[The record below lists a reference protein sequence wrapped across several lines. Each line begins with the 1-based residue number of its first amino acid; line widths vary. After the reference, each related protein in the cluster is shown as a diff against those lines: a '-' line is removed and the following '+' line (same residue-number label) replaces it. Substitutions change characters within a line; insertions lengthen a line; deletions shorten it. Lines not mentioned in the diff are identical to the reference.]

1 MEPDTV
7 SNNVTGSL
15 LVCKKKLKIPMYS
28 SASLGADST
37 GQTTVEKK
45 NIYLSP
51 HQDTIDTILSEI
63 T

>member
-1 MEPDTV
+1 
-7 SNNVTGSL
+7 
-15 LVCKKKLKIPMYS
+15 MYS